1 MTHKNRLFYR
11 NVRRRRVRKTISGT
25 ADVPRMAIAIT
36 NKHIV
41 VQFIDDVEGK
51 TLGSASTIGKKYKLN
66 KEVAK
71 EIGKEVAD
79 IANEK
84 GFKRVIVDRGGLRYH
99 GRLKALVDTAVEAGL
114 VIKKAEEK

>member
-1 MTHKNRLFYR
+1 MTHKNRIFYR
-11 NVRRRRVRKTISGT
+11 KVRHARIRKRLSGT
-25 ADVPRMAIAIT
+25 SEVPRMAVAIS

-71 EIGKEVAD
+71 EVGKEVAAV
-79 IANEK
+79 ANEK
-84 GFKRVIVDRGGLRYH
+84 GFKRVVVDRSGLRYH
-99 GRLKALVDTAVEAGL
+99 GRLQALVETAVEAGL
-114 VIKKAEEK
+114 VIKKSEEK